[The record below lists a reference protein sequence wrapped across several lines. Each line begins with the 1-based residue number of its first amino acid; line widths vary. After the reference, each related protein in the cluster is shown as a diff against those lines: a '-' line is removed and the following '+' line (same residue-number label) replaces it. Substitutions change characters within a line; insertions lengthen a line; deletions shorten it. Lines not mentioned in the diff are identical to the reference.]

1 MLKKIEKYLYIL
13 SPLLI
18 VFSLVYYYLTNKFET
33 VSIVTLILGV
43 GTGLIFFIRFYEDI
57 VKKITKRKVKYGV
70 NSVLI
75 TIIILALV
83 VIVYLVLIDNNKVFD
98 LTAAKRFSLSEQTR
112 SVLDR
117 LEGPVKGFAFYSKQ
131 QETASIRELL
141 NEYHYLY
148 KDFEF
153 EIVDPDLNPGIVKD
167 MGVEEYGTLIIQYG
181 GKKEKAKSNNEE
193 GITNALIKLSQE
205 EVKKV
210 YFITGHGERSIQD
223 YSNGGYD
230 KIRAAINAENFEAKE
245 ILLLREEEVP
255 DDAAVLVSAGPT
267 NDYEPHEMEL
277 IQRFVN
283 EGGRVLFL
291 MDPSESGE
299 EYSSISA
306 FLEQYGLLIGNDLII
321 DPLSRVLS
329 GDYFMPV
336 INSYT
341 YNPITRNFNVATFL
355 SFAQSVQTDESAGEN
370 ISPRIIANTG
380 DASWAEKDLR
390 GLMSGKSLK
399 YDEGVDIKGPVPVM
413 AYSRITLGRSEEQDD
428 SAGEDTAEE
437 ADEEAQKE
445 TYVLVIGDSDF
456 ISNAMYMTQG
466 NRDLF
471 LNTVN
476 FLANRGDFITIRP
489 KQQESVFLTLT
500 AQQGRVAF
508 FVSMILVPIFII
520 VVGLLFT
527 IRRKVKS

>member
-18 VFSLVYYYLTNKFET
+18 VASLVYFYLTGKFET
-33 VSIVTLILGV
+33 VSIVTLILGA
-43 GTGLIFFIRFYEDI
+43 GGGIIFFIRFYEDI
-57 VKKITKRKVKYGV
+57 VKKVTKRKLKYGL

-75 TIIILALV
+75 TIIVLALV
-83 VIVYLVLIDNNKVFD
+83 VIVYLVLMDNNKVFD

-112 SVLDR
+112 AVLEK

-131 QETASIRELL
+131 QDTASIRELF

-148 KDFEF
+148 KNFEF
-153 EIVDPDLNPGIVKD
+153 EIIDPDLNPGIVKD
-167 MGVEEYGTLIIQYG
+167 MGVEEYGTLLIRYG
-181 GKKEKAKSNNEE
+181 GRTEKAKSNNEE

-205 EVKKV
+205 EIKKV
-210 YFITGHGERSIQD
+210 YFITGHGEHSIQD
-223 YSNGGYD
+223 YGNSGYD
-230 KIRAAINAENFEAKE
+230 KIKAAINAENFEAE
-245 ILLLREEEVP
+245 EVLLLRREDVP
-255 DDAAVLVSAGPT
+255 EDAAVLIAAGPT

-277 IQRFVN
+277 IERYVQD
-283 EGGRVLFL
+283 GGRILFL
-291 MDPSESGE
+291 MDPAERGKA
-299 EYSSISA
+299 YTRISA
-306 FLEQYGLLIGNDLII
+306 FLEKYGLLLGNDVII

-341 YNPITRNFNVATFL
+341 YNPITKDFKVATFM
-355 SFAQSVQTDESAGEN
+355 SFAQSVQTDENAGEN
-370 ISPRIIANTG
+370 IFPRIIANTG
-380 DASWAEKDLR
+380 DASWAEKDLE
-390 GLMSGKSLK
+390 GLMSGKSMK
-399 YDEGVDIKGPVPVM
+399 YDEGVDFKGPVPVM
-413 AYSRITLGRSEEQDD
+413 AYSRVVMAEQGGQSEEDP
-428 SAGEDTAEE
+428 AGD
-437 ADEEAQKE
+437 AQKE
-445 TYVLVIGDSDF
+445 TYVIAVGDSDF
-456 ISNAMYMTQG
+456 ITNSMYMTQG

-476 FLANRGDFITIRP
+476 FLANRGDFITVRP

-508 FVSMILVPIFII
+508 FVSMILVPIFVI
-520 VVGLLFT
+520 VLGILFT